1 MKINDQQMIKKKKK
15 KTRSKEKSV
24 KKRNKKSRLS
34 TRRHQNKRNKSNA
47 NKRNRNVD
55 KNKLIKTTQQ
65 NDFVSSQS
73 EEKSTTTKILS
84 KDVAKLKTLYMFEPW
99 IKRDELDVRKL
110 FELSD

>member
-1 MKINDQQMIKKKKK
+1 MQMKIDDQQMIKK

-34 TRRHQNKRNKSNA
+34 TRRHQNKRNKFNA
-47 NKRNRNVD
+47 NKRHRNVD

-110 FELSD
+110 FKLID